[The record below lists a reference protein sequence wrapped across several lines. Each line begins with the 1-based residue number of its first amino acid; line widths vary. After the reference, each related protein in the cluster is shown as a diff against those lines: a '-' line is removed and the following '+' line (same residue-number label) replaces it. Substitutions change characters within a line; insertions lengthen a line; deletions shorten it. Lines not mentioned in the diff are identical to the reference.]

1 MMRTVALEMLSG
13 LRHLVDLYH
22 HVERVV
28 VDHVPFL
35 SQRSGD
41 GKKQQSSNDQP
52 GMHWTGVPGRPS

>member
-41 GKKQQSSNDQP
+41 GKKQQTISRECIGPVCRAVSL
-52 GMHWTGVPGRPS
+52 

>member
-28 VDHVPFL
+28 VDNVPFTAM
-35 SQRSGD
+35 QRW
-41 GKKQQSSNDQP
+41 QETTNDQP